1 MPVRGVDPGFASR
14 PAALEKSDVVVRSV
28 QRKVNG
34 AAVYQL
40 PKRGNPGSS
49 LILEQIQVSDLNTF
63 LLTLL

>member
-14 PAALEKSDVVVRSV
+14 PAALEKSDVVVGSV

-40 PKRGNPGSS
+40 PKRGKSGSS
-49 LILEQIQVSDLNTF
+49 
-63 LLTLL
+63 